1 MPIRTCPQCG
11 EESNIPSNKVTCC
24 RRKGGNMKLDVS
36 AQKNAEVAAKVAAKT
51 VDGLAFK
58 IRDKLKKS
66 SPSLTELADQ
76 FDVAPRRVREAVEWL
91 QRNQYNVTVAEQ
103 GEEPRLFLA
112 KGGGPQLDVRINA
125 EKFYDGYRFKFG
137 AVSDTHLGSKYYR
150 ADILNALYDN
160 FAKHGISTVF
170 HGGNYIEGER
180 HDRTGLVAHGLQG
193 QIDYFIKHYP
203 QRNGIKTYFVA
214 GDDHEGWYQQDVGID
229 IGRFTQNEAEKQG
242 RNDLINLGYMEAD
255 IAVRTPKGR
264 CVIRLLHA
272 GGGSSYAISYSP
284 QKLVESY
291 EGGEKPA
298 VLLIGHYHK
307 AEYIFYRNVHCIQL
321 GTTKSQ
327 DTFMRKK
334 RLAAHLGGWR
344 VEMVMGADGA
354 VREFTQTWIPFFN
367 RGYYE
372 AMALDSADGSVEFV
386 IPNETYNVTR

>member
-1 MPIRTCPQCG
+1 MQKKSVR
-11 EESNIPSNKVTCC
+11 E
-24 RRKGGNMKLDVS
+24 RRADIDAKKS
-36 AQKNAEVAAKVAAKT
+36 ASR
-51 VDGLAFK
+51 VDALALK
-58 IRDKLKKS
+58 IRDKLKKG
-66 SPSLTELADQ
+66 SPSLTEVADT
-76 FDVAPRRVREAVEWL
+76 FDIAPKRVREALAWL
-91 QRNQYNVTVAEQ
+91 QQNGYNVAVAEQ

-112 KGGGPQLDVRINA
+112 ANAASPRDMRIKA
-125 EKFYDGYRFKFG
+125 EKFYDGYRFRFG

-150 ADILNALYDN
+150 PEILNALYDN
-160 FAKHGISTVF
+160 FAKHGITTVF

-193 QIDYFIKHYP
+193 QIDYFVNNYP
-203 QRNGIKTYFVA
+203 QREGITTYFVA

-242 RNDLINLGYMEAD
+242 RTDLVNLGYMEAD
-255 IAVRTPKGR
+255 IAIRTPKGK
-264 CVIRLLHA
+264 CMIRLLHA
-272 GGGSSYAISYSP
+272 GGGSAYAISYSP

-307 AEYIFYRNVHCIQL
+307 AEYIFYRNVHCLQL

-344 VEMVMGADGA
+344 VEMILGPDGT
-354 VREFTQTWIPFFN
+354 VREFTQSWLPFFN
-367 RGYYE
+367 RGFYE
-372 AMALDSADGSVEFV
+372 SMAIDASDDSVDFIG
-386 IPNETYNVTR
+386 PNETYNVTR